1 MKPEEL
7 VANFTDKSTIPSAFV
22 ISFLRQYERDH
33 GFSKKEMASRIG
45 MSQQSYNA
53 LNHGKTVSGRVVL
66 RISEALHVPL
76 SQFFRNEEE
85 EIKEIFKQYP
95 IAIIRWLTTRDGVSA
110 ILRSYREHLESES
123 KKRIDGE
130 MDAIDE
136 TFSKIELKK

>member
-7 VANFTDKSTIPSAFV
+7 VANFTDKSAIPSSFV

-66 RISEALHVPL
+66 RISEALSVPL
-76 SQFFRNEEE
+76 SQFFFNEVE
-85 EIKEIFKQYP
+85 EIKEILKQYP
-95 IAIIRWLTTRDGVSA
+95 IEILRWLATRDGVSS
-110 ILRSYREHLESES
+110 ISRSYREHLELES
-123 KKRIDGE
+123 KKRIDSE
-130 MDAIDE
+130 MDVVNE
-136 TFSKIELKK
+136 TFSKIEMKK

>member
-7 VANFTDKSTIPSAFV
+7 VANFTDKSTIPSTFV

-95 IAIIRWLTTRDGVSA
+95 IEIAMVLARFRVVIASIS
-110 ILRSYREHLESES
+110 S
-123 KKRIDGE
+123 
-130 MDAIDE
+130 
-136 TFSKIELKK
+136 